1 MAGVHQAENLRAAF
15 NNYNKVLEYTEEAYN
30 SSGSAAKKYEIYMDG
45 LEAKVNQVKTTFQQI
60 VYQPEFV
67 ELAKGVLNLAE
78 AFGKLLQKVVEL
90 KTPLIAVAGIL
101 TTIPVVSLIGKLKS
115 LATHWYDLGKAMSE
129 AATLSKMGKSALA
142 NLGNFNANAVATN
155 KKQYQKILD
164 LLGDN
169 VVGLS
174 VDQVQNIAQT
184 RGFNYSQ
191 TLDLLTKSQKNL
203 TEAELADVAAKTM
216 QSKQMTDLGSKG
228 TKLTS
233 VFGGLVKAVAKNPFT
248 WIGVAIAGFTALQWA
263 IEKFALS
270 RDAKINRVQELKTDY
285 DQTTSDLES
294 MNSELEESQ
303 KKIDEIKSKGVLS
316 LVDQQEI
323 QNLEFSNSLLENRIK
338 LKEREQEISAKST
351 RQAIKEQMETKDVE
365 VDQYEWNDKTNKL
378 EAVYTASNL
387 GDVNLTSYETT
398 AEAIKT
404 YAEYY
409 NRVQEEISHI
419 QISGSE
425 NAEQEIANAE
435 KRLNNFSEE
444 LTSLLEIEMSNIED
458 LYDLG
463 DQQSVA
469 LAKEKQAE
477 LNEIFRQTGLA
488 SEFGF
493 EIPVDFSFTENI
505 NENLNQFI
513 NDLEGSEINIPLSM
527 NLMESTDYQYQLD
540 KLNAEVEKGT
550 IDATEYAQKI
560 DEIGKHANFSEIVND
575 ITAINNALSNGSIQ
589 TEEYIS
595 QLGEI
600 ASTIDFSDIGEE
612 GTPIGE
618 SLQATLGSL
627 TTGISSAFDNIFND
641 MQNGSK
647 SLIEISK
654 EAKTAQGGIN
664 ELATAFN
671 SIKTDS
677 IFDGAL
683 DGLDGLI
690 DKLDE
695 STQEVEAFSGYLEGL
710 EKNADYL
717 RSNMDDMGN
726 VIFDSSDIG
735 TKGYKNMIDVAWN
748 SLQSLKQN
756 NVGLYSEVVSQI
768 SSQYSKFDESMIASS
783 DNFRVAAKNDASL
796 MTSTVTALS
805 NVAGN
810 AISNMV
816 TAGQNL
822 LNALSAAIS
831 SFSAEIDF
839 DLKPG
844 FVIPF
849 FNIPVPGGISIKG
862 QLGPYYQ

>member
-323 QNLEFSNSLLENRIK
+323 QNLEFSNSLLENQKKR
-338 LKEREQEISAKST
+338 LTFHR
-351 RQAIKEQMETKDVE
+351 KDV
-365 VDQYEWNDKTNKL
+365 
-378 EAVYTASNL
+378 SH
-387 GDVNLTSYETT
+387 TS
-398 AEAIKT
+398 
-404 YAEYY
+404 
-409 NRVQEEISHI
+409 
-419 QISGSE
+419 
-425 NAEQEIANAE
+425 
-435 KRLNNFSEE
+435 
-444 LTSLLEIEMSNIED
+444 
-458 LYDLG
+458 
-463 DQQSVA
+463 
-469 LAKEKQAE
+469 
-477 LNEIFRQTGLA
+477 
-488 SEFGF
+488 
-493 EIPVDFSFTENI
+493 
-505 NENLNQFI
+505 
-513 NDLEGSEINIPLSM
+513 
-527 NLMESTDYQYQLD
+527 
-540 KLNAEVEKGT
+540 
-550 IDATEYAQKI
+550 
-560 DEIGKHANFSEIVND
+560 
-575 ITAINNALSNGSIQ
+575 
-589 TEEYIS
+589 
-595 QLGEI
+595 
-600 ASTIDFSDIGEE
+600 
-612 GTPIGE
+612 
-618 SLQATLGSL
+618 
-627 TTGISSAFDNIFND
+627 
-641 MQNGSK
+641 
-647 SLIEISK
+647 
-654 EAKTAQGGIN
+654 
-664 ELATAFN
+664 
-671 SIKTDS
+671 
-677 IFDGAL
+677 
-683 DGLDGLI
+683 
-690 DKLDE
+690 
-695 STQEVEAFSGYLEGL
+695 
-710 EKNADYL
+710 
-717 RSNMDDMGN
+717 RS
-726 VIFDSSDIG
+726 
-735 TKGYKNMIDVAWN
+735 
-748 SLQSLKQN
+748 
-756 NVGLYSEVVSQI
+756 
-768 SSQYSKFDESMIASS
+768 
-783 DNFRVAAKNDASL
+783 
-796 MTSTVTALS
+796 
-805 NVAGN
+805 
-810 AISNMV
+810 
-816 TAGQNL
+816 
-822 LNALSAAIS
+822 
-831 SFSAEIDF
+831 
-839 DLKPG
+839 
-844 FVIPF
+844 
-849 FNIPVPGGISIKG
+849 
-862 QLGPYYQ
+862 